1 VLLGFIALHVLGALY
16 HYFIKR
22 DRVVQRML
30 MANDLP

>member
-1 VLLGFIALHVLGALY
+1 LLGALY
-16 HYFIKR
+16 HYFVKR